1 MKNYVDREVIL
12 QLKRIYSQ
20 DEVISDLHR
29 QLREANFKI
38 GVLES
43 EIAEL
48 EDENKVLRKNGERNR
63 QDEYIKNLKQIIE
76 QTLKSKQKYKRLSEE
91 LIYKNADLNYKLNI
105 QNK

>member
-20 DEVISDLHR
+20 DEVIADLHR
-29 QLREANFKI
+29 QLRDANFKI

-43 EIAEL
+43 EVAEL

-63 QDEYIKNLKQIIE
+63 QDEYIKNLKQVIE

-91 LIYKNADLNYKLNI
+91 LMYKNADLNFKLAN

>member
-1 MKNYVDREVIL
+1 MKEYVDREVLL
-12 QLKRIYSQ
+12 QVKRIYSQ

-48 EDENKVLRKNGERNR
+48 EDKNKLLCQNGERNR
-63 QDEYIKNLKQIIE
+63 QDEYVKNLKQVIE
-76 QTLKSKQKYKRLSEE
+76 QTIKSKHKYKKLSEE
-91 LIYKNADLNYKLNI
+91 LMYKNADLHFKLNN